1 MRPTLIGFLIALSIC
16 SGRANAD
23 ILFSLSPATST
34 ITLGNKA
41 DFNVFIRSATEVIV
55 GGYSLNVIAGP
66 SDGPGKGT
74 AGRFSSGTFSFLVGD
89 PNQGWDLTTTPGQA
103 YSTADTNTTGG
114 TNAGSLLLA
123 NTTRLLGTLT
133 LDTAGATIGTYSM
146 SLDQLSAI
154 QVNGN
159 FIPGGVN
166 GASYGGPVSF
176 QITAVPEPAS
186 IALVGLAVGGFWL
199 RRRCRR
205 R

>member
-1 MRPTLIGFLIALSIC
+1 MLIGFLIALSVC

-41 DFNVFIRSATEVIV
+41 DFNVFIRSATDVTV
-55 GGYSLNVIAGP
+55 GGYSVNVLAGP
-66 SDGPGKGT
+66 GNGT
-74 AGRFSSGTFSFLVGD
+74 AGRFSSGTFSFFVGD
-89 PNQGWDLTTTPGQA
+89 PNQSWDLTTTPGQA
-103 YSTADTNTTGG
+103 FSTADTGTTGG

-123 NTTRLLGTLT
+123 NTTTLLGTVT

-154 QVNGN
+154 QVNGT